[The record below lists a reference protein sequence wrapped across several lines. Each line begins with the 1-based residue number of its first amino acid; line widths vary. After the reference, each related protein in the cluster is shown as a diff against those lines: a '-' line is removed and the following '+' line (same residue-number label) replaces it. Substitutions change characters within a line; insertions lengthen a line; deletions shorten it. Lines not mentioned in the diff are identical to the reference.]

1 MWRNLEWEVVGIV
14 RDVHHLSPE
23 LDPGIQVYFSL
34 LQMADFSTLDLV
46 VRSRLPTDQVVAAV
60 SPVLHEVDPG
70 MPTQE
75 FWTLQNSV
83 ERAVS
88 ARSFT
93 LWILTVYGGAALL
106 LAALGI
112 YGVLAQSVA
121 ERTQEIGIRIA
132 LGASWNEV
140 VRNVLGRTLLLTG
153 LGITAGGLVSVWAST
168 LLGTLLF
175 GVGARD
181 PLTFVGMALV
191 ILSVAVLAG
200 LVPALRAGRIRGTR
214 ALQAL

>member
-1 MWRNLEWEVVGIV
+1 
-14 RDVHHLSPE
+14 
-23 LDPGIQVYFSL
+23 
-34 LQMADFSTLDLV
+34 MADFSTLDLV

-60 SPVLHEVDPG
+60 SPVLHEMDPG

-75 FWTLQNSV
+75 VWTLEGSV

-93 LWILTVYGGAALL
+93 LWILTVYGAAAVL

-121 ERTQEIGIRIA
+121 ERTQEIGIRMA

-140 VRNVLGRTLLLTG
+140 VRNVLGRTLFLTG
-153 LGITAGGLVSVWAST
+153 LGIAAGGLVSVWASS
-168 LLGTLLF
+168 LLGTFLF

-181 PLTFVGMALV
+181 PVTYGGMALV
-191 ILSVAVLAG
+191 ILAVAVLAG
-200 LVPALRAGRIRGTR
+200 LIPAARAGRVRGTR